1 MIFELHENQTGQQ
14 QHSQSSSW
22 FQAVSFHSTVLYTH
36 TLTHTRTRTHQHAQ
50 GFSSPPHSNL
60 LPVWELSSSRLDWQ
74 KLNKLPC
81 RSASFVSISPTAD
94 GASAC
99 PGQSSSRRHPART
112 FRSYPPPTRATNHQ
126 HLVVR
131 ALSTRQ
137 PVRDCRRADSGVQP
151 RRLSGAL
158 RCLLSASPATR
169 KSRLW
174 RHTMWKGGRFKKEKN
189 ASKNNK
195 SQL

>member
-50 GFSSPPHSNL
+50 GFSTPPHSNL

-112 FRSYPPPTRATNHQ
+112 FRSYPPPDPSHQ
-126 HLVVR
+126 PPTPGSPCAFDPAAGAR
-131 ALSTRQ
+131 LSACRF
-137 PVRDCRRADSGVQP
+137 RRAAPSSVWSSP
-151 RRLSGAL
+151 LSPL
-158 RCLLSASPATR
+158 R
-169 KSRLW
+169 
-174 RHTMWKGGRFKKEKN
+174 
-189 ASKNNK
+189 
-195 SQL
+195 